1 MKKTTLFIS
10 VYMHYWACNEIL
22 YCLSMRYSNY
32 YYWNIMGNA
41 DVSLGRDT
49 IIGTKLNGWKLPW
62 NRKWLERGWRC
73 PVIYASRRFVIKGI
87 NLFPIFI
94 SFSQI
99 NTVSFT
105 ILISLVLEGGK
116 KNYSE
121 KIHVAK

>member
-1 MKKTTLFIS
+1 M
-10 VYMHYWACNEIL
+10 
-22 YCLSMRYSNY
+22 
-32 YYWNIMGNA
+32 
-41 DVSLGRDT
+41 
-49 IIGTKLNGWKLPW
+49 
-62 NRKWLERGWRC
+62 
-73 PVIYASRRFVIKGI
+73 IYASRRVVIKGI